1 MRMRLGPVGPRGFTL
16 LAAVG
21 VVGLVLAAHGWAHRT
36 TSGVPGSLSG
46 PSASAQIAPTHA
58 RAGAPAP
65 SNSAPVA
72 GAAGTLHPGAPGPL
86 LAAQPFAQYAFAIW
100 PGTQSVAAKAAL
112 TGLTVSVQRE
122 ASGLSITASVNGQK
136 PGPAHFYPHG
146 ARVYVVEAS
155 MGDDSGSSDYN
166 LGDDG
171 LAVTDSRGRIIS

>member
-1 MRMRLGPVGPRGFTL
+1 MRLGPVGPRGLTL
-16 LAAVG
+16 LAAAG
-21 VVGLVLAAHGWAHRT
+21 VAGLVLATHGWAHRT
-36 TSGVPGSLSG
+36 TGGVPGSLVG
-46 PSASAQIAPTHA
+46 PSASAQVTPTSGAGTQPTAGPSAPT
-58 RAGAPAP
+58 
-65 SNSAPVA
+65 
-72 GAAGTLHPGAPGPL
+72 GAAMHPGAQGPL

-112 TGLTVSVQRE
+112 TGLMVSVQRD
-122 ASGLSITASVNGQK
+122 ASGLSVTASVNGQK

-171 LAVTDSRGRIIS
+171 LAVTDSQGRIIS